1 MPNAVGQVITD
12 MEESV
17 ERTLAMVASLQ
28 EKISQISL

>member
-1 MPNAVGQVITD
+1 MTAAVDQVITD
-12 MEESV
+12 MEDSV